1 MRVLEI
7 AQKLKLKEN
16 SYSRYML
23 PIWIEQS
30 KAYADM
36 MIERYGFNNAQKTE
50 EGYRLLYI
58 MNHVCPNLHHFCK
71 LPTWKPQC
79 PEDWKEFHILVDLH
93 NRENSQAPFRDAD
106 GNLIQEGIYYTTEEF
121 NAFMNAIKEELQ

>member
-16 SYSRYML
+16 AYPRSML
-23 PIWIEQS
+23 PTWIENS

-36 MIERYGFNNAQKTE
+36 MIERYGFNNAQKSE

-58 MNHVCPNLHHFCK
+58 MNHVCPNLYHFCK
-71 LPTWKPQC
+71 KPNWHPQC
-79 PEDWKEFHILVDLH
+79 SADLKEYIALLDLH
-93 NRENSQAPFRDAD
+93 YRENSQAGFIDAD
-106 GNLIQEGIYYTTEEF
+106 GNTIQEGITYTTEEF
-121 NAFMNAIKEELQ
+121 NAFMDAVKEELQ

>member
-16 SYSRYML
+16 SYPRSML
-23 PIWIEQS
+23 PTWIENS

-71 LPTWKPQC
+71 MPAWKPKC
-79 PEDWKEFHILVDLH
+79 LEDLKEYQALVDLY
-93 NRENSQAPFRDAD
+93 NRENSQAGFIDAD
-106 GNLIQEGIYYTTEEF
+106 GNLIQDGIYYTTEEF
-121 NAFMNAIKEELQ
+121 NAFMNAIKEESK

>member
-16 SYSRYML
+16 AYPRSML
-23 PIWIEQS
+23 PVWIENS

-58 MNHVCPNLHHFCK
+58 MNHVCPNLYHFHK
-71 LPTWKPQC
+71 IPTWTPKSA
-79 PEDWKEFHILVDLH
+79 EDVKEFQILVGMH
-93 NRENSQAPFRDAD
+93 YRENSQAGFIDAD
-106 GNLIQEGIYYTTEEF
+106 GNTIQEGITYTTEEF
-121 NAFMNAIKEELQ
+121 NAFMDAIKEELQ

>member
-16 SYSRYML
+16 SYPRSML
-23 PIWIEQS
+23 PTWIEKS

-58 MNHVCPNLHHFCK
+58 MNHVCPNLYHFHK
-71 LPTWKPQC
+71 MPAWSPKSL
-79 PEDWKEFHILVDLH
+79 EDWKEYQILVDMH
-93 NRENSQAPFRDAD
+93 YRENSQTRFIDAE
-106 GNLIQEGIYYTTEEF
+106 GNVIQEGITYSTEEF
-121 NAFMNAIKEELQ
+121 DAFIDAIKEE